1 MTGLQA
7 LTEKEKETLRLL
19 VDGHDAKSM
28 ARHLGLSVH
37 TINERLRDARRKMS
51 ASSSRDAARQLR
63 EIERQDPQFL
73 ADRVL
78 GAAAGVTDMEEPRT
92 PVGTRRMWRRFGW
105 IAGGIFMSINL
116 ALLVL
121 SSLPGAAPAPAFAP
135 ATLPTA
141 TLSTPATETAPVQ
154 SARQWLALTDKGDWN
169 GSWNATG
176 QAFKSLNTSER
187 WAEVS
192 EAVRTPLG
200 ALVSRELIG
209 EEYVPAPPYGYQV
222 VKFRTS
228 YANKAGTIETLSLVR
243 EGDEWRVV
251 GCTIE

>member
-19 VDGHDAKSM
+19 VDRHDAKSM

-51 ASSSRDAARQLR
+51 ASSSREAARQLR

-92 PVGTRRMWRRFGW
+92 PVETRPMSRRFGW
-105 IAGGIFMSINL
+105 IAGGIFMSISL
-116 ALLVL
+116 ALFALASL
-121 SSLPGAAPAPAFAP
+121 SGTAGAPAAPKPAAIAAPAA
-135 ATLPTA
+135 
-141 TLSTPATETAPVQ
+141 ETAAVRA
-154 SARQWLALTDKGDWN
+154 ARRWLALTDKGDWN

-192 EAVRTPLG
+192 KAVRTPLG
-200 ALVSRELIG
+200 ALVSRELIS
-209 EEYVPAPPYGYQV
+209 EENVPAPPYGYQV

-228 YANKAGTIETLSLVR
+228 YVNKAGAIETLSLVR
-243 EGDEWRVV
+243 EGGEWRVV

>member
-51 ASSSRDAARQLR
+51 ASSSREAARLLR
-63 EIERQDPQFL
+63 EIERETPQFL
-73 ADRVL
+73 ADRAFRD
-78 GAAAGVTDMEEPRT
+78 AAVATDMGELRT
-92 PVGTRRMWRRFGW
+92 PAGTRRISRRTGW
-105 IAGGIFMSINL
+105 IAGGIVMSISL
-116 ALLVL
+116 ALFAFASL
-121 SSLPGAAPAPAFAP
+121 SGTAGAPAAPKPASEAPA
-135 ATLPTA
+135 
-141 TLSTPATETAPVQ
+141 SETAAVQ
-154 SARQWLALTDKGDWN
+154 AARQWLALTDKSDWN

-176 QAFKSLNTSER
+176 QAFKSLNTSDR

-192 EAVRTPLG
+192 RSVRTPLG

-228 YANKAGTIETLSLVR
+228 YANKAGAIETLSLVR
-243 EGDEWRVV
+243 EGEEWRVV
-251 GCTIE
+251 GVTIE

>member
-51 ASSSRDAARQLR
+51 ASSSREAARQLR
-63 EIERQDPQFL
+63 EIERETPQFL
-73 ADRVL
+73 ADRAFRD
-78 GAAAGVTDMEEPRT
+78 AAVAADMGELRT
-92 PVGTRRMWRRFGW
+92 PAGTRRISRRTGW
-105 IAGGIFMSINL
+105 IAGGIVMSISL
-116 ALLVL
+116 ALFAFASL
-121 SSLPGAAPAPAFAP
+121 SGTAGAPAAPKPASEAPA
-135 ATLPTA
+135 
-141 TLSTPATETAPVQ
+141 SETAAVQ
-154 SARQWLALTDKGDWN
+154 AARQWLALTDKSDWN

-176 QAFKSLNTSER
+176 QAFKSLNTSDR

-192 EAVRTPLG
+192 RSVRTPLG

-228 YANKAGTIETLSLVR
+228 YANKAGVIETLSLVR
-243 EGDEWRVV
+243 EGEEWRVV
-251 GCTIE
+251 GITIE

>member
-51 ASSSRDAARQLR
+51 ASSSREAARQLR
-63 EIERQDPQFL
+63 EIERETPQFL
-73 ADRVL
+73 ADRAFRD
-78 GAAAGVTDMEEPRT
+78 AAVAADMGELRT
-92 PVGTRRMWRRFGW
+92 PAGTRRISRRTGW
-105 IAGGIFMSINL
+105 IAGGIVMSISL
-116 ALLVL
+116 ALFAFASL
-121 SSLPGAAPAPAFAP
+121 SGTAGAPAAPKPASEAPA
-135 ATLPTA
+135 
-141 TLSTPATETAPVQ
+141 SETAAVQ
-154 SARQWLALTDKGDWN
+154 VARQWFALTDKSD
-169 GSWNATG
+169 WNATG
-176 QAFKSLNTSER
+176 QAFKSLNTSDR

-192 EAVRTPLG
+192 RSVRTPLG
-200 ALVSRELIG
+200 ALVSREFIG

-228 YANKAGTIETLSLVR
+228 YANKAGAIETLSLVR
-243 EGDEWRVV
+243 EGEEWRVV
-251 GCTIE
+251 GITIE

>member
-37 TINERLRDARRKMS
+37 TINERLRDARRKM
-51 ASSSRDAARQLR
+51 AAPSSREAARQLR

-78 GAAAGVTDMEEPRT
+78 GDAAAVADMEKLQA
-92 PVGTRRMWRRFGW
+92 PVETRRISRRFGW
-105 IAGGIFMSINL
+105 IAGGIFMSISL
-116 ALLVL
+116 ALYALASL
-121 SSLPGAAPAPAFAP
+121 SGTAGAPATPKPPAPAAPAA
-135 ATLPTA
+135 
-141 TLSTPATETAPVQ
+141 ETAAVQ
-154 SARQWLALTDKGDWN
+154 AARQWLALTDKGDWN

-200 ALVSRELIG
+200 ALISRDLIG

-228 YANKAGTIETLSLVR
+228 YANKAGAIETLSLVR
-243 EGDEWRVV
+243 EGDAWRVV

>member
-1 MTGLQA
+1 MTGFPT
-7 LTEKEKETLRLL
+7 LTEKEKESLRLL

-51 ASSSRDAARQLR
+51 ASSSREAARQLR
-63 EIERQDPQFL
+63 EMERQDPQFL
-73 ADRVL
+73 ADKPL
-78 GAAAGVTDMEEPRT
+78 GDAATVTGMGEPRT
-92 PVGTRRMWRRFGW
+92 SARRRRISRRLGW
-105 IAGGIFMSINL
+105 IAGGIIMSISL
-116 ALLVL
+116 ALFAFASL
-121 SSLPGAAPAPAFAP
+121 SGTAGAPAASQPAAPVSE
-135 ATLPTA
+135 TA
-141 TLSTPATETAPVQ
+141 TVQ
-154 SARQWLALTDKGDWN
+154 AARQWLALTDKSDWN

-176 QAFKSLNTSER
+176 QAFKSLNTSDR

-192 EAVRTPLG
+192 QAVRTPLG

-228 YANKAGTIETLSLVR
+228 YANKAGAIETLSLVR
-243 EGDEWRVV
+243 EGGEWRVV

>member
-51 ASSSRDAARQLR
+51 ASSSREAARQLR
-63 EIERQDPQFL
+63 EMERADPQFL

-78 GAAAGVTDMEEPRT
+78 GAAAAVPDMEELQA
-92 PVGTRRMWRRFGW
+92 PVGTRRMSRRFGW
-105 IAGGIFMSINL
+105 VAGGIFMSISL

-121 SSLPGAAPAPAFAP
+121 SSLPGTAPAPASAP
-135 ATLPTA
+135 ATLPTV
-141 TLSTPATETAPVQ
+141 TLSTPATETAAVQ
-154 SARQWLALTDKGDWN
+154 SARQWLALVDKGDWN

-187 WAEVS
+187 WADVS
-192 EAVRTPLG
+192 RSVRTPLG

-209 EEYVPAPPYGYQV
+209 EENVPAPPYGYQV

-228 YANKAGTIETLSLVR
+228 YANKAGAIETLSLVR
-243 EGDEWRVV
+243 EGGEWRVV

>member
-51 ASSSRDAARQLR
+51 ASSSREAARQLR
-63 EIERQDPQFL
+63 EIERETPQFL
-73 ADRVL
+73 ADRAFRD
-78 GAAAGVTDMEEPRT
+78 AAVAADMGELRT
-92 PVGTRRMWRRFGW
+92 PAGTRRISRRTGW
-105 IAGGIFMSINL
+105 IAGGIVMSISL
-116 ALLVL
+116 ALFAFASL
-121 SSLPGAAPAPAFAP
+121 SGTAGAPAAPKPASEAPA
-135 ATLPTA
+135 
-141 TLSTPATETAPVQ
+141 SETAAVQ
-154 SARQWLALTDKGDWN
+154 AARQWLALTDKSDWN

-176 QAFKSLNTSER
+176 QAFKSLNTSDR

-192 EAVRTPLG
+192 RSVRTPLG

-228 YANKAGTIETLSLVR
+228 YANKAGAIETLSLVR
-243 EGDEWRVV
+243 EGEEWRVV
-251 GCTIE
+251 GITIE

>member
-28 ARHLGLSVH
+28 ARLLGLSVH

-51 ASSSRDAARQLR
+51 ASSSREAARQLR
-63 EIERQDPQFL
+63 EIERQDPQFS
-73 ADRVL
+73 ADRNL
-78 GAAAGVTDMEEPRT
+78 GAAAAATDMEELRA
-92 PVGTRRMWRRFGW
+92 PVETRRMSRRFGW
-105 IAGGIFMSINL
+105 IAGGIFMSISL
-116 ALLVL
+116 ALFALASL
-121 SSLPGAAPAPAFAP
+121 SGTAGAPAAPKPAAPAAP
-135 ATLPTA
+135 AA
-141 TLSTPATETAPVQ
+141 ETAAVQ
-154 SARQWLALTDKGDWN
+154 AARQWLALTDKGDWS

-187 WAEVS
+187 WADVS

-209 EEYVPAPPYGYQV
+209 EEFVPAPPYGYQL

-228 YANKAGTIETLSLVR
+228 YANKAGAIETLSLVR
-243 EGDEWRVV
+243 EGGEWRVV

>member
-51 ASSSRDAARQLR
+51 ASSSREAARQLR
-63 EIERQDPQFL
+63 EMERQNPQFL
-73 ADRVL
+73 VDRVL
-78 GAAAGVTDMEEPRT
+78 GDAAAVADMEELQA
-92 PVGTRRMWRRFGW
+92 PVETRRMPRRFGW
-105 IAGGIFMSINL
+105 IAGGIFMSISL
-116 ALLVL
+116 ALFALASL
-121 SSLPGAAPAPAFAP
+121 SGTAGAPAAPKPAAPAAP
-135 ATLPTA
+135 AA
-141 TLSTPATETAPVQ
+141 ETAPVQ
-154 SARQWLALTDKGDWN
+154 AARQWLALTDKSDWN

-200 ALVSRELIG
+200 AVVSRKLIS
-209 EEYVPAPPYGYQV
+209 EENVPAPPYGYQV

-228 YANKAGTIETLSLVR
+228 YANKAGAIETLSLVR

>member
-51 ASSSRDAARQLR
+51 ASSSREAARQLR

-73 ADRVL
+73 ADRGL
-78 GAAAGVTDMEEPRT
+78 GDAAAVTDMEDPRI
-92 PVGTRRMWRRFGW
+92 PVGTRRISRRFGW
-105 IAGGIFMSINL
+105 IAGGIFMSISL
-116 ALLVL
+116 ALFALASL
-121 SSLPGAAPAPAFAP
+121 SGTAGAPAAPKPAASAAPAA
-135 ATLPTA
+135 
-141 TLSTPATETAPVQ
+141 ETAAVQ
-154 SARQWLALTDKGDWN
+154 AARQWLALVDKGDWN
-169 GSWNATG
+169 ASWNATG

-200 ALVSRELIG
+200 AVVSRELIG
-209 EEYVPAPPYGYQV
+209 EENVPAPPYGYQL

-228 YANKAGTIETLSLVR
+228 YANKAGAIETLSLVR
-243 EGDEWRVV
+243 EGGEWRVV

>member
-51 ASSSRDAARQLR
+51 ASSSREAARQLR

-78 GAAAGVTDMEEPRT
+78 GDAAAATGMGGLRAPA
-92 PVGTRRMWRRFGW
+92 GTRRMSRRFGW
-105 IAGGIFMSINL
+105 IAGGIFMSISL
-116 ALLVL
+116 ALFALASL
-121 SSLPGAAPAPAFAP
+121 SGTAEAPAASKPAAPAAP
-135 ATLPTA
+135 AA
-141 TLSTPATETAPVQ
+141 ETAAVQ
-154 SARQWLALTDKGDWN
+154 AARQWLALVDKGDWN

-192 EAVRTPLG
+192 DAVRAPLG
-200 ALVSRELIG
+200 AVVSRELIG
-209 EEYVPAPPYGYQV
+209 EEYVPAPPYGYQL

-228 YANKAGTIETLSLVR
+228 YANKAGAIETLSLVR
-243 EGDEWRVV
+243 EGGEWRVV

>member
-51 ASSSRDAARQLR
+51 ASSSREAARQLR

-78 GAAAGVTDMEEPRT
+78 GDAAAATDMEGLRAPA
-92 PVGTRRMWRRFGW
+92 GTRRMSRRFGW
-105 IAGGIFMSINL
+105 IAGGIFMSISL
-116 ALLVL
+116 ALYALASL
-121 SSLPGAAPAPAFAP
+121 SGTAAPSAAPKPASAAPAA
-135 ATLPTA
+135 
-141 TLSTPATETAPVQ
+141 ETAAAQ
-154 SARQWLALTDKGDWN
+154 AARQWLALTDKSDWH

-187 WAEVS
+187 WAQVS
-192 EAVRTPLG
+192 ETVRTPLG
-200 ALVSRELIG
+200 AVVSRELIG
-209 EEYVPAPPYGYQV
+209 EEFVPAPPYGYQL

-228 YANKAGTIETLSLVR
+228 YANKAGAIETLSLVR
-243 EGDEWRVV
+243 EGGAWRVV

>member
-1 MTGLQA
+1 MTGFPT
-7 LTEKEKETLRLL
+7 LTEKEKESLRLL

-51 ASSSRDAARQLR
+51 ASSSREAARQLR
-63 EIERQDPQFL
+63 EMERLDPQFL
-73 ADRVL
+73 TDRVL
-78 GAAAGVTDMEEPRT
+78 GAAATVVGMEELSA
-92 PVGTRRMWRRFGW
+92 PVETRRISRRFGW
-105 IAGGIFMSINL
+105 IAGGIFMSISL
-116 ALLVL
+116 ALFAVASL
-121 SSLPGAAPAPAFAP
+121 SGTAGAPATPQSAGPAAPAVE
-135 ATLPTA
+135 TA
-141 TLSTPATETAPVQ
+141 TVQ
-154 SARQWLALTDKGDWN
+154 AARQWLALTDKSDWN

-176 QAFKSLNTSER
+176 QAFKSLNTSDR

-192 EAVRTPLG
+192 QAVRTPLG

-228 YANKAGTIETLSLVR
+228 YANKAGAIETLSLVR
-243 EGDEWRVV
+243 EGGEWRVV

>member
-1 MTGLQA
+1 MTGFPA
-7 LTEKEKETLRLL
+7 LTEKEKESLRLL

-51 ASSSRDAARQLR
+51 ASSSREAARQLR
-63 EIERQDPQFL
+63 AIERQDPQFL
-73 ADRVL
+73 VDNAL
-78 GAAAGVTDMEEPRT
+78 GDAATVAGMEEPRT
-92 PVGTRRMWRRFGW
+92 PAGMRRMSRRFGW
-105 IAGGIFMSINL
+105 IAGGIIMSISL
-116 ALLVL
+116 ALFAFASL
-121 SSLPGAAPAPAFAP
+121 SGTAEAPAAPEPSAPA
-135 ATLPTA
+135 
-141 TLSTPATETAPVQ
+141 SETAAVQ
-154 SARQWLALTDKGDWN
+154 AARQWLALTDKGDWN

-176 QAFKSLNTSER
+176 AAFKSLNTSER
-187 WAEVS
+187 WADVS
-192 EAVRTPLG
+192 RSVRTPLG

-228 YANKAGTIETLSLVR
+228 YANKAGAIETLSLVR

>member
-51 ASSSRDAARQLR
+51 ASSSREAARQLR
-63 EIERQDPQFL
+63 EMERQNPQFL
-73 ADRVL
+73 TDRVL
-78 GAAAGVTDMEEPRT
+78 GDAAAVTDMDELQA
-92 PVGTRRMWRRFGW
+92 PVETRRMPRRFGW
-105 IAGGIFMSINL
+105 IAGGIFMSISL
-116 ALLVL
+116 ALFALASL
-121 SSLPGAAPAPAFAP
+121 SGTAGAPAAPKPAAPAALA
-135 ATLPTA
+135 A
-141 TLSTPATETAPVQ
+141 ETAPVQ
-154 SARQWLALTDKGDWN
+154 AARQWLALTDKSDWN

-200 ALVSRELIG
+200 AVVSRKLIS
-209 EEYVPAPPYGYQV
+209 EENVPAPPYGYQV

-228 YANKAGTIETLSLVR
+228 YANKAGAIETLSLVR